1 MSKDEDEELLVVL
14 VQHGD
19 VGAFEKLLL
28 RVHKPLRSYVSNM
41 VGESMAEDILQEIS
55 LRIYQQIKFLR
66 EPKAFRA
73 WAYRIATRIAMVHMK
88 REKRLRKLE
97 TDSDVVDAISS
108 TTSPK
113 QDELESELLSMVD
126 RVSPASRAVLLLLYQ
141 QHLSLEETAAILD
154 IPLGTAKSRLSYG
167 VATLRGFLKE
177 KEKR

>member
-14 VQHGD
+14 VQNGD
-19 VGAFEKLLL
+19 VGAFEKLLM
-28 RVHKPLRSYVSNM
+28 RVHKPLRSYVTKL

-55 LRIYQQIKFLR
+55 LRIYQQIRFLR

-73 WAYRIATRIAMVHMK
+73 WVYRIATRIALVHLK
-88 REKRLRKLE
+88 REKRWRKLE
-97 TDSDVVDAISS
+97 TDSDVINAIS
-108 TTSPK
+108 TITSPR

-126 RVSPASRAVLLLLYQ
+126 RVSPASRTVLLLHYQ

-167 VATLRGFLKE
+167 VATLRDFLKE